1 MLPQIL
7 DIKSYFSR
15 AATAFTALKARNYRL
30 YLSGMLFSTI
40 GTWIQV
46 VAMSW
51 LVYRLTGDVLLL
63 GVVAFAGHIPS
74 VIITPLAG
82 VYADRMN
89 RRKVIIATQIAMMV
103 FAFILAF
110 LVLSETIEVWH
121 LIVLAI
127 LNGFASSADTPFRHA
142 FVREM
147 VDDQAQLQNAV
158 ALNSTLFNTARVIGP
173 SIGGFLIALV
183 GEGWCF
189 AFNGVSFLA
198 VVFSLLMMRITFVK
212 KDAQKKSVIHDL
224 AEGIKYSYKTIPIR
238 YMLILVISTG
248 LFCLPFQTFLPVYAK
263 DLFSGG
269 SELYGLMVGVYG
281 VGALS
286 GSVYLTSRKTVKTLP
301 RVIMLAALI
310 YTVCLLVFSMSDIL
324 ALSLVALYIGVF
336 GMITQ
341 YTSVNTMLQTVSDPD
356 KVGRVISLYG
366 MSFMTITP
374 IGIIVLSALADIYNV
389 RWVVFISVALSFI
402 ALIIYTSNY
411 KRVLWILR
419 KRFQDLF

>member
-324 ALSLVALYIGVF
+324 ALSLVALYIGGF

>member
-1 MLPQIL
+1 MLPQIF

-15 AATAFTALKARNYRL
+15 AATAFTALRSRNYRL
-30 YLSGMLFSTI
+30 YLFGMLFSTI

-51 LVYRLTGDVLLL
+51 LVYRITGDVLLL
-63 GVVAFAGHIPS
+63 GVVTFAGHIPS

-89 RRKVIIATQIAMMV
+89 RRKVIIATQIAMMI
-103 FAFILAF
+103 FAFAMAA
-110 LVLSETIEVWH
+110 LVLTDFIQVWH
-121 LIVLAI
+121 LIGLAV
-127 LNGFASSADTPFRHA
+127 LNGIASSADTPFRHA
-142 FVREM
+142 FIREM
-147 VDDQAQLQNAV
+147 VNDQTQLQNAV

-173 SIGGFLIALV
+173 SIGGFLVALV
-183 GEGWCF
+183 GEGWSF

-198 VVFSLLMMRITFVK
+198 VIFSLLMMRISFLK
-212 KDAQKKSVIHDL
+212 NDAQKKSIIQDL
-224 AEGIKYSYKTIPIR
+224 VEGIKYSYKTIPIR
-238 YMLILVISTG
+238 YMLLLVISTG
-248 LFCLPFQTFLPVYAK
+248 FFCLPFQTFLPVYAK
-263 DLFSGG
+263 DFFMGG

-286 GSVYLTSRKTVKTLP
+286 GSVYLAGRKTVKTLP
-301 RVIMLAALI
+301 KVIMLAALL
-310 YTVCLLVFSMSDIL
+310 YTACLLVFSISDIL
-324 ALSLVALYIGVF
+324 ALSLVALYLGGF

-374 IGIIVLSALADIYNV
+374 IGIILLSVLSDIYNV

-402 ALIIYTSNY
+402 AIFIYISNY
-411 KRVLWILR
+411 KRVIWILR